1 MPPSTP
7 MPEDESISQA
17 PPHAAE
23 DAAHGAPRR
32 FGIGVNVLLQLIL
45 MLALFVGVNRLNYR
59 YYWRFDL
66 SPTQDFTLSDATRN
80 YVDKL
85 SRDVEIFM
93 VFPRDSQLYGDV
105 QSLLEEYRLHGKQR
119 IRVRSIDPARDIE
132 RAENLKAETGLS
144 LAQNG
149 ILIRSGGNKRF
160 ITEEELAIRETG
172 TSTNKQITEFRGED
186 AVTSALIG
194 VLEGKT
200 KRFYFIVGK
209 GSRAD
214 NTVPDAV
221 GAIIELGR
229 QQNFELVSVNMT
241 EIGSISTED
250 ADGVI
255 LVGARYDFSEREI
268 GMLAEYWNGN
278 RAGVLMLLD
287 PNRATK
293 NLDDWLESTGVRPR
307 GDRVLMAQSTSTGAR
322 KEFSVQGE
330 FSRDLAFTRHLS
342 STITT
347 LPGQS
352 ESLELRS
359 NEDPDMKDKSIV
371 ISPVIKAL
379 DHYWGEVHYHEDLPV
394 ADEDEDTLPPVYV
407 AASVERGASSDVT
420 QRADSSRLIVVSNPS
435 LLDKDTL
442 IAVNRD
448 FISAC
453 LNWIINREKL
463 VGTPP
468 KVKRSYRIQLTGQQH
483 SLIFWISSLAMPGL
497 VLALGFMIWAGRRA
511 A

>member
-1 MPPSTP
+1 MKPPSTP
-7 MPEDESISQA
+7 MSEDETIST
-17 PPHAAE
+17 PPPTAAA
-23 DAAHGAPRR
+23 AAHGAPKRL
-32 FGIGVNVLLQLIL
+32 GIGLNVLIQLL
-45 MLALFVGVNRLNYR
+45 LTLALFVGVNRLNYR

-66 SPTQDFTLSDATRN
+66 SPSQDFTLSDATRN
-80 YVDKL
+80 YLDKL
-85 SRDVEIFM
+85 SRDVEIFI
-93 VFPRDSQLYGDV
+93 VFARDAQLYGDV

-119 IRVRSIDPARDIE
+119 IKVRSIDPLRDIE

-144 LAQNG
+144 LSQNG
-149 ILIRSGGNKRF
+149 ILIRSGVNKRF

-186 AVTSALIG
+186 AVTSALVG

-214 NTVPDAV
+214 SSVPDAV
-221 GAIIELGR
+221 GAIMELGR

-241 EIGSISTED
+241 EIGEISTED

-255 LVGARYDFSEREI
+255 IVGARYDFSEREI
-268 GMLAEYWNGN
+268 TMLADYWKGN
-278 RAGVLMLLD
+278 RAGVLLLLD
-287 PNRATK
+287 PNRMTK
-293 NLDDWLESTGVRPR
+293 NLDHWLESAGVKPR

-330 FSRDLAFTRHLS
+330 FSRDLPFTRHLS

-359 NEDPDMKDKSIV
+359 NDDPDMKDQSV
-371 ISPVIKAL
+371 VVSPVIKAL

-407 AASVERGASSDVT
+407 GASVERGASTDAS
-420 QRADSSRLIVVSNPS
+420 QRAESSRMVVVSNPS
-435 LLDKDTL
+435 ILDKDTM

-448 FISAC
+448 FIAAS

-463 VGTPP
+463 IGTPP
-468 KVKRSYRIQLTGQQH
+468 KVKRSYRIQLTSRQH

-497 VLALGFMIWAGRRA
+497 VLAVGFMIWAGRRA